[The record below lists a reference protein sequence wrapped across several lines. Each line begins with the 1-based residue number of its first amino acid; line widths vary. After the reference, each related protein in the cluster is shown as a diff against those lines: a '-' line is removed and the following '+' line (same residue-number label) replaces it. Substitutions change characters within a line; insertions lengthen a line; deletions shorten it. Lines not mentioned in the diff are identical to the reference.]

1 MGALLGMI
9 SQENVLQNISQQLYP
24 LIEQGHCS
32 ATLISDQ
39 ASAQILS
46 CPTLTLHMHLHG
58 QSAHRVL
65 IRFDWDQ
72 PHHCSIASSRDSIT
86 VCCRGL
92 IENSEALQDKLSI
105 LGYISE
111 PANTA
116 QLAADLIHWHYRS
129 QHDLLKAVHLAA
141 SEIIGVY
148 AISVMST
155 EHTGEIICTSRHIP
169 LFIAKGVR
177 CIAFSDQPQALQ
189 GIAPEMIR
197 LGLGDTAKLSSNEL
211 TLLNPLGEPCIRATE
226 NFQQTQIKLHGF
238 HHYMQKEINEQAG
251 IFADILD
258 DTGCDANLAQL
269 LNNDAAR
276 ILCDI
281 EGITLLASG
290 SSYHAALTA
299 RYWFESLAG
308 LPCTVELASEY
319 RYRDAVQHHNTL
331 IIAVSQSGE
340 TADTIAALKYA
351 QSLAHE
357 HTLAISNASPSSL
370 MQLARFQL
378 FLAAGPEIGITSTK
392 TFSTQLLTL
401 YRLALCFAKLR
412 DHLSA
417 AAEAAAIDDLRRL
430 PRAATEL
437 SAITGQLQEWAQK
450 IFTSKQLFFVGRHL
464 YYPLAQEAAL
474 KMQEVAYIHAFG
486 FPAGELVHGPLTLV
500 NKDLPVIA
508 CLPWN
513 RLTEKLLA
521 NLQEIRARDGELFI
535 LSDAG
540 LSSAEHYH
548 VICMANNLHD
558 LNPIL
563 YGIALQTLAYNTAI
577 LQKNDVDTP
586 RFLSKSVTKT

>member
-1 MGALLGMI
+1 MGALIGI
-9 SQENVLQNISQQLYP
+9 VSQENALKNISQQLNA

-32 ATLISDQ
+32 ATLITDQ
-39 ASAQILS
+39 PAAPILS
-46 CPTLTLHMHLHG
+46 CPILTLHLHLHE
-58 QSAHRVL
+58 QTAHRAL
-65 IRFDWDQ
+65 IRLDWDK
-72 PHHCSIASSRDSIT
+72 PVKHSIARCRETIT
-86 VCCRGL
+86 VSCRGL
-92 IENSEALQDKLSI
+92 IENSEALQNKLAT
-105 LGYISE
+105 LGYLNDKPS
-111 PANTA
+111 TA

-141 SEIIGVY
+141 SELIGVY
-148 AISVMST
+148 AIGVMSA
-155 EHTGEIICTSRHIP
+155 ENEIICTSRHIP
-169 LFIAKGVR
+169 LFISVGQSSAG
-177 CIAFSDQPQALQ
+177 FSDQPQALQ
-189 GIAPEMIR
+189 SIAPEIIR
-197 LGLGDTAKLSSNEL
+197 LALGDTARFSPGKC
-211 TLLNPLGEPCIRATE
+211 TILNPLGEPCQRE
-226 NFQQTQIKLHGF
+226 PEDFQHARIKLHGF
-238 HHYMQKEINEQAG
+238 HHYMQKEINEQAA

-258 DTGCDANLAQL
+258 DSGCDANLAQL
-269 LNNDAAR
+269 LDNNAAR

-290 SSYHAALTA
+290 SSYHAALIA
-299 RYWFESLAG
+299 RYWFEALAG

-331 IIAVSQSGE
+331 IIAISQSGE

-351 QSLAHE
+351 QSQNHT
-357 HTLAISNASPSSL
+357 HTLAISNASPSTL

-378 FLAAGPEIGITSTK
+378 FLAAGPEIGVTSTK

-412 DHLSA
+412 GHLPPA
-417 AAEAAAIDDLRRL
+417 TEAAAIHDLLRL
-430 PRAATEL
+430 PRAASDLAMITE
-437 SAITGQLQEWAQK
+437 QLQEWAHK
-450 IFTSKQLFFVGRHL
+450 IFDSKQLFFVGRHL

-474 KMQEVAYIHAFG
+474 KMQEIAYIHAYG
-486 FPAGELVHGPLTLV
+486 FPAGELIHGPLTLI

-521 NLQEIRARDGELFI
+521 NLQEVRARGGELFI

-540 LSSAEHYH
+540 LASAEHFN
-548 VICMANNLHD
+548 VICMPNNLHD

-577 LQKNDVDTP
+577 LQKNEIDTP
-586 RFLSKSVTKT
+586 RYLSKSVTKV